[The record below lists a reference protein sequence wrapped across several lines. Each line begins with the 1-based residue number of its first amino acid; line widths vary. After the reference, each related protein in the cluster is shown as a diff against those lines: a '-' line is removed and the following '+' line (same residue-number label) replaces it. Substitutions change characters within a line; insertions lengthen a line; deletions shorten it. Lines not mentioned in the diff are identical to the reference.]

1 VRYKTIVALLGLSAA
16 AAAYDAAIPY
26 FARSRSV
33 TVGAPAAQN
42 YVIVDADV
50 WKFSRP
56 DLADIRLYDGDSQAP
71 YALVKQSGGS
81 STEETSGKVLNLGNA
96 AGHTEF
102 DLDVSAL
109 AEYDQVRLQ
118 LGAKNFINH
127 AQVEGRKA
135 LGDRTGVDLG
145 SSTLYDFT
153 TEGLGSNSNLK
164 FAAASFPYLHVR
176 LAPGIHPDEVK
187 GAFLSNFSETKAA
200 WSEAG
205 QCDPA
210 AGLAKQSTFD
220 CTLGEGMPLER
231 IAFEVGSAKGVGATG
246 GDQNFS
252 RTLIVTDEKES
263 EIQSGSISRVFVK
276 RGGETVS
283 NEDLA
288 IDVYP
293 RVAKKVHVIV
303 ENGDDAPLLISRI
316 QLLSVQRRIYFDP
329 RGKSALRLYYG
340 DAKLDA
346 PSYDYQKFF
355 QASPDAPVAQLG
367 SAETNAQ
374 FTGRPDDR
382 PWSERHGW
390 VLWAAM
396 LVAVAMLGGLALR
409 GLKSNTAAGPSES

>member
-1 VRYKTIVALLGLSAA
+1 MFVLLALSAL

-26 FARSRSV
+26 FVRSRNV
-33 TVGAPAAQN
+33 TVAAPATQN
-42 YVIVDADV
+42 YFIVDGDV

-56 DLADIRLYDGDSQAP
+56 DLSDIRLYDGDSQLP
-71 YALVKQSGGS
+71 YALVRQSGGS
-81 STEETSGKVLNLGNA
+81 STEETSAKVLNLGSV

-135 LGDRTGVDLG
+135 LNDRSGVDLG

-153 TEGLGSNSNLK
+153 AEGLGSNSNLK

-176 LAPGIHPDEVK
+176 LAPGIRPDQVK
-187 GAFLSNFSETKAA
+187 GAYLSNFSETKAA

-205 QCDPA
+205 QCEPA

-220 CTLGEGMPLER
+220 CTLGDGMPLER
-231 IAFEVGSAKGVGATG
+231 IAFNVGSAKGSGATG
-246 GDQNFS
+246 SDRNFS
-252 RTLIVTDEKES
+252 RTVIVTDEKGS
-263 EIQSGSISRVFVK
+263 EIQSGAINRLFVK

-303 ENGDDAPLLISRI
+303 ENGDDAPLPISRI

-355 QASPDAPVAQLG
+355 QTSPDAALAQLG
-367 SAETNAQ
+367 SAKANAQ

-390 VLWAAM
+390 VLWVAM

-409 GLKSNTAAGPSES
+409 GLRSSTAAGPSEP

>member
-1 VRYKTIVALLGLSAA
+1 MRYKTIVALLAFSAA

-26 FARSRSV
+26 FSRSRNV
-33 TVGAPAAQN
+33 TVAAPAAQN
-42 YVIVDADV
+42 YFIADGDV

-56 DLADIRLYDGDSQAP
+56 DLADIRLYDGDSQIP

-81 STEETSGKVLNLGNA
+81 STDETSAKVLNLGSV

-135 LGDRTGVDLG
+135 LSDRSGVNLG

-153 TEGLGSNSNLK
+153 AEGLGSNSNLK

-176 LAPGIHPDEVK
+176 LAPGIRPDQVK
-187 GAFLSNFSETKAA
+187 GTYLSNFSETKAA

-205 QCDPA
+205 QCAPA

-220 CTLGEGMPLER
+220 CTVGDGMPLER
-231 IAFEVGSAKGVGATG
+231 IAFEVPSAKGSGVPG
-246 GDQNFS
+246 GDRNFS
-252 RTLIVTDEKES
+252 RTVIVTDEKGS

-303 ENGDDAPLLISRI
+303 ENGDDAPLTISRI
-316 QLLSVQRRIYFDP
+316 QLLSVQRRICFDP

-340 DAKLDA
+340 DTKLDA

-355 QASPDAPVAQLG
+355 QTSPDAAMAQLG
-367 SAETNAQ
+367 SPEANAQ

-409 GLKSNTAAGPSES
+409 GLKSGTNADKV

>member
-1 VRYKTIVALLGLSAA
+1 MLTAV

-26 FARSRSV
+26 FARSR
-33 TVGAPAAQN
+33 TVNLGVPATQN
-42 YVIVDADV
+42 YIVVDADV

-56 DLADIRLYDGDSQAP
+56 DLADIRLDDGESQVP

-81 STEETSGKVLNLGNA
+81 STEETSAKVLNLGSV

-109 AEYDQVRLQ
+109 AEYDQVRLE
-118 LGAKNFINH
+118 LSAKNFIDH

-135 LGDRTGVDLG
+135 LKDRFGVNLG
-145 SSTLYDFT
+145 TSTLYDFT
-153 TEGLGSNSNLK
+153 AEGLGSNSNLK
-164 FAAASFPYLHVR
+164 FASASFPYLHVR
-176 LAPGIHPDEVK
+176 LAPGIRPNEVR
-187 GAFLSNFSETKAA
+187 GAYLSNFSETKAA
-200 WSEAG
+200 WSDAG
-205 QCDPA
+205 QCEPTT
-210 AGLAKQSTFD
+210 GLAKQSTFA
-220 CTLGEGMPLER
+220 CTLSDGMPLER
-231 IAFEVGSAKGVGATG
+231 IAFDIGPANGPGHTRDG
-246 GDQNFS
+246 RNFS
-252 RTLIVTDEKES
+252 RTVIVTDEKGR

-288 IDVYP
+288 IEVYP
-293 RVAKKVHVIV
+293 RIVNRIRVIV
-303 ENGDDAPLLISRI
+303 ENGDDAPLPISRI

-329 RGKSALRLYYG
+329 RGRGALRLYYG
-340 DAKLDA
+340 DPKLDA

-355 QASPDAPVAQLG
+355 QASPDATLAQLG
-367 SAETNAQ
+367 SAEANAQ

-396 LVAVAMLGGLALR
+396 LIAVALLGGLALR
-409 GLKSNTAAGPSES
+409 GLKSGTAAGAKQP